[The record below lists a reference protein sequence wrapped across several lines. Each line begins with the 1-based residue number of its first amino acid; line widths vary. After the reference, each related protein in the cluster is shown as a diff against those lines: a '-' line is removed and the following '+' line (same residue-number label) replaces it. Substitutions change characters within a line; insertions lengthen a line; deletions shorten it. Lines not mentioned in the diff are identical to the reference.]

1 MAAMLATDISAHGN
15 LIRSKSD
22 TAINESNTRTVART
36 TSAKILEKSLLLKK
50 DLVLDFT
57 SLKSCI
63 DPLSETAA
71 GKDTESGFEQV
82 SIAYAGNQWV
92 GLITSPSYKKISEQS
107 SDLIGVLPVFF
118 LCSLITRV
126 LFTTVLRMGINFL
139 CLSPW

>member
-92 GLITSPSYKKISEQS
+92 GLISSPSYKKNI
-107 SDLIGVLPVFF
+107 
-118 LCSLITRV
+118 
-126 LFTTVLRMGINFL
+126 
-139 CLSPW
+139 

>member
-57 SLKSCI
+57 SLKSCL

-82 SIAYAGNQWV
+82 SIAYAGNQSR
-92 GLITSPSYKKISEQS
+92 GGA
-107 SDLIGVLPVFF
+107 D
-118 LCSLITRV
+118 
-126 LFTTVLRMGINFL
+126 LFTVLNVKNIYIYI
-139 CLSPW
+139 